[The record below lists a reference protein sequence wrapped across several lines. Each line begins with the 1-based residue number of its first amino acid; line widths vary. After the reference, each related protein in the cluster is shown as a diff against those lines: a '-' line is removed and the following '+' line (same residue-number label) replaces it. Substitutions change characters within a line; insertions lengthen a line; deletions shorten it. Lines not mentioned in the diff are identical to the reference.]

1 MLSKLAVSAAVATAL
16 TSIAYAQNPA
26 PVTPAPQ
33 ASGQVTTNGQ
43 PAQVANYYKQNVYD
57 DSGNKIGEISDVIM
71 GRDNKIEGFVIAVGG
86 FLGAGEKDVAVPF
99 NAVKTTQNNG
109 NVRLT
114 MNTTKDQLERAPAF
128 KFENNFAQVT
138 TPQTPV
144 ERNPFDRNTA
154 QQTPA
159 DRTAAER
166 AQADRNAADRNAS
179 DRNAATNAADR
190 NLAERTPARTTTGL
204 ATTGAAQALA
214 SIPPNT
220 ITISSYYKKNV
231 YDRNDA
237 KIGEI
242 SDVLV
247 NNDGKIDGFIVS
259 VGGFLGI
266 GEKNVAVP
274 FDAVKA
280 TQRNGSWWL
289 TMDSTKDQLE
299 KAPGYKYDNGKAV
312 WVPV

>member
-1 MLSKLAVSAAVATAL
+1 MMSKLAVSAAVATAL
-16 TSIAYAQNPA
+16 TSIAYAQTPA
-26 PVTPAPQ
+26 PLTPAPQ
-33 ASGQVTTNGQ
+33 APGQLTTNSAQ
-43 PAQVANYYKQNVYD
+43 PAQVGNYYKQSVYD
-57 DSGNKIGEISDVIM
+57 ESGNKIGEINDVVM

-86 FLGAGEKDVAVPF
+86 FLGAGEKDVVVPF
-99 NAVKTTQNNG
+99 NAVKSTQNNG

-128 KFENNFAQVT
+128 KFDNTFAQAT
-138 TPQTPV
+138 TPQT
-144 ERNPFDRNTA
+144 
-154 QQTPA
+154 

-166 AQADRNAADRNAS
+166 NAAERNAA
-179 DRNAATNAADR
+179 
-190 NLAERTPARTTTGL
+190 ERTEANRTAGQRTTTGV
-204 ATTGAAQALA
+204 ATAGQVQAL
-214 SIPPNT
+214 STIPQNT
-220 ITISSYYKKNV
+220 VTIANFYKKNV
-231 YDRNDA
+231 YDRGDA

-289 TMDSTKDQLE
+289 TMDSTKDQLQ
-299 KAPGYKYDNGKAV
+299 KAPGYKYDNGKAT
-312 WVPV
+312 WVPA